1 MGRPLK
7 GPIRQG
13 TSNVWFARVTVKPAD
28 RARAGCTRLSKSL
41 ETTDHTV
48 ALGRWPEAHKALKQE
63 LAIRLQTP
71 LEDHDLIRARVNAAL
86 SFETPKGIDPLDSE
100 EQAREVLNVR
110 ELDETNPTHLEVF
123 RSIDTR
129 LGYLTWEELLK
140 KHWTSKHRKRGEPLS
155 AATKD
160 KTERVVQE
168 FRSVCPFP
176 RDVNRE
182 TVKLFVQKLEM
193 NPNLKPSSV
202 ENQCRLI
209 QSLITTAIRQDLI
222 PIQTNPFSLVDVAGA
237 IAEEDRRIP
246 FNPQQ
251 LKELMGTDWGYVYRV
266 LAGTGIRIGELLSRD
281 LTKDLVIP
289 NGTCDGERMLIVRK
303 DLARGV
309 TVKTKASTRRVPLDA
324 EAVEAVERLFGKGLQ
339 PGTIKTRLNLLIR
352 EMYEDRRLVMHSLR
366 HSYKTIT
373 RAVGVPAEISDEI
386 SGHAKVNTSQVADG
400 YGIYPDS
407 RLIKENKL
415 VWEYLDNI

>member
-7 GPIRQG
+7 GPVKQG

-28 RARAGCTRLSKSL
+28 RARAGCTRLSRSL
-41 ETTDHTV
+41 DTTDHTI
-48 ALGRWPEAHKALKQE
+48 AMGRWPEAHKALQQE

-71 LEDHDLIRARVNAAL
+71 VDDHDLIRARVNASL

-100 EQAREVLNVR
+100 EQARAVLNIR

-123 RSIDTR
+123 RSLDSGM
-129 LGYLTWEELLK
+129 GYLNWAELMK
-140 KHWTSKHRKRGEPLS
+140 MHWASKQRRRGEPMS
-155 AATKD
+155 AATIS
-160 KTERVVQE
+160 KTERAVNL
-168 FRSVCPFP
+168 FSSVCPFP
-176 RDVNRE
+176 RDISRE
-182 TVKLFVQKLEM
+182 VVKLFVQKLETQDI
-193 NPNLKPSSV
+193 SACYV

-209 QSLITTAIRQDLI
+209 QSLVSTALRQDLI
-222 PIQTNPFSLVDVAGA
+222 PSQVNPFSLVDVAA
-237 IAEEDRRIP
+237 ATSEEDKRIP
-246 FNPQQ
+246 FNDIQ
-251 LKELMGTDWGYVYRV
+251 LKELMATDWGYVYRL

-289 NGTCDGERMLIVRK
+289 NGASGAERMLIVRK

-309 TVKTKASTRRVPLDA
+309 TVKTKASTRRVPLDGQ
-324 EAVEAVERLFGKGLQ
+324 AVEAVERVFHKGLT
-339 PGTIKTRLNLLIR
+339 PGTIKRKLNDQIR
-352 EMYEDRRLVMHSLR
+352 EMYEDKRLVMHSLR

-386 SGHAKVNTSQVADG
+386 SGHAKANTSQVADG

-407 RLIKENKL
+407 RLIKENTL
-415 VWEYLDNI
+415 VWKYLDNI